1 MALAADDVGIAD
13 LGAKLNNTERANQ
26 GRKYALAAMSKVEA
40 RGGMLQSLESALS
53 RLTDRLSTLE
63 TALGTLRND
72 TIEEVRQL
80 RLQMTDL
87 EGAQAAIGRSLEEIP
102 KGASRKAHKKSEDQ
116 SNIKPNESTTAGTGY

>member
-26 GRKYALAAMSKVEA
+26 GRKYALTAMSKVEA

-53 RLTDRLSTLE
+53 RLTDRLSALE

-87 EGAQAAIGRSLEEIP
+87 EGAQAAIGRSLEEIT